1 MKAYADQIA
10 AAPEDE
16 AAFFSADAD
25 KLIDADTYLTPTE
38 KQKAKENFA
47 KLSVNGMVNN
57 NPEVA
62 KKALSDPGRFPNLTD
77 IERREYLQKADNLLL
92 AKEKDRLAAEEREK
106 KLKKS
111 AADLNITRA
120 KYLFVSGEMS
130 AEEALK
136 VADDNYMDS
145 PETALTL
152 RERVLG
158 KPGGEKS
165 DPNVLKE
172 LEEKIKNKTA
182 TKEEI
187 VFANI
192 DKTLNDED
200 YKELLAQGSAIT
212 QFGDLGSAVYK
223 AGFWNTMFE
232 NVKAW
237 QGKSEIT
244 LEDLGLNKVITDG
257 GYVDTSKLT
266 KHLDKVLKYTGFE
279 KIDGISKMTLVNA
292 AVNKARR
299 DAQAGSKELEEYLRV
314 EFGNRWKEV
323 ANDLKEGR
331 KTPEIIEYAMF
342 QLMDVQP
349 VTIDQM
355 PKFYAEGGKKRMFYM
370 MKSYFIKQLNEYR
383 KICFETAKTNPQKAL
398 VDLMRLTLWLM
409 LFNAGADF
417 LKDLL
422 FGREIDVTDTLLE
435 NVFVGGSINRYT
447 GMSIKRDGLF
457 KTIQDQLAFPVIF
470 DEIIKDVLSN
480 RDVADYK
487 SWRNVPLIGNPYY
500 YWFGGGSK

>member
-1 MKAYADQIA
+1 M
-10 AAPEDE
+10 
-16 AAFFSADAD
+16 
-25 KLIDADTYLTPTE
+25 
-38 KQKAKENFA
+38 
-47 KLSVNGMVNN
+47 
-57 NPEVA
+57 
-62 KKALSDPGRFPNLTD
+62 
-77 IERREYLQKADNLLL
+77 
-92 AKEKDRLAAEEREK
+92 
-106 KLKKS
+106 
-111 AADLNITRA
+111 
-120 KYLFVSGEMS
+120 
-130 AEEALK
+130 
-136 VADDNYMDS
+136 
-145 PETALTL
+145 
-152 RERVLG
+152 
-158 KPGGEKS
+158 
-165 DPNVLKE
+165 
-172 LEEKIKNKTA
+172 
-182 TKEEI
+182 
-187 VFANI
+187 
-192 DKTLNDED
+192 
-200 YKELLAQGSAIT
+200 YKRQ
-212 QFGDLGSAVYK
+212 
-223 AGFWNTMFE
+223 
-232 NVKAW
+232 
-237 QGKSEIT
+237 
-244 LEDLGLNKVITDG
+244 
-257 GYVDTSKLT
+257 
-266 KHLDKVLKYTGFE
+266 
-279 KIDGISKMTLVNA
+279 
-292 AVNKARR
+292 
-299 DAQAGSKELEEYLRV
+299 RV

-383 KICFETAKTNPQKAL
+383 KICFETAKTNPQKAF

-447 GMSIKRDGLF
+447 GMSIKRNGLF